1 MIVIGLTGGI
11 GSGKSTIARYL
22 GELGAKVIDADTVG
36 HEAFQP
42 GTPAYQDVVEAF
54 GDTIL
59 SQEGEIDRK
68 KLGRIVFEDPQA
80 RERLNRI
87 MWSRIWEM
95 IETRTNELRDR
106 KVGVVVVEAFGLIE
120 AGWDRLVDQVW
131 VAVASEN
138 AVLERLKRQRKMTD
152 EEILSRM
159 RSQLSVEERTRHA
172 DVVIHNEGEPEEVRA
187 KVKEL
192 WSRIPVSGN
201 DAGI

>member
-59 SQEGEIDRK
+59 SQEGEIDRN
-68 KLGRIVFEDPQA
+68 KLGRIVFEDHQA

-152 EEILSRM
+152 EEILSRI

-192 WSRIPVSGN
+192 WSRIPVSGK